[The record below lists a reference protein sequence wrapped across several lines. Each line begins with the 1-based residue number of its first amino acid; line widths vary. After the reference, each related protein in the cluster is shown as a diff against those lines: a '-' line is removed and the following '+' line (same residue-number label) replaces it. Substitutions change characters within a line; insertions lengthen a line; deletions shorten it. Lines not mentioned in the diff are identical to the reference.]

1 MSPSR
6 GGVEKGKWKSLVWD
20 GGQREGGLKFIRA
33 VLPILIAEF
42 DFWKCTTILLQRKA
56 QYIPS

>member
-1 MSPSR
+1 MEKFGMGWR
-6 GGVEKGKWKSLVWD
+6 TEGG
-20 GGQREGGLKFIRA
+20 GGLKFIRA
-33 VLPILIAEF
+33 VLPILIAEC